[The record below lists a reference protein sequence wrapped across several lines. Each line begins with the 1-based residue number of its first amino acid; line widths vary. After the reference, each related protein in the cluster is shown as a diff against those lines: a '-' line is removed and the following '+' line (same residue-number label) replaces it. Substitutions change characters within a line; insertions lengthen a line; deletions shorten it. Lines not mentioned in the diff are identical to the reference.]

1 MKIISKYKDY
11 YDYLVGIYGV
21 DEKLILDRTD
31 FVLTSKLT
39 NKSKVTFYICGYII
53 DGYYIDGKFYYGS
66 DLEQFADEPSKWRWL
81 NDNDLYYIKDDQF
94 RYRTLNFYKVPT
106 LDKDNI
112 NETMNCPILI
122 VDSKSSESKISF
134 SKFPILKD
142 YDVVSIFPPEKL
154 WTMIY
159 DFLSKNKDI
168 ENKQSDKEKII
179 SKGFDYKHSFR
190 NTK

>member
-66 DLEQFADEPSKWRWL
+66 DLEQFADEPVSGDGL
-81 NDNDLYYIKDDQF
+81 MIMIF
-94 RYRTLNFYKVPT
+94 
-106 LDKDNI
+106 I
-112 NETMNCPILI
+112 
-122 VDSKSSESKISF
+122 
-134 SKFPILKD
+134 ILK
-142 YDVVSIFPPEKL
+142 
-154 WTMIY
+154 MIS
-159 DFLSKNKDI
+159 LDI
-168 ENKQSDKEKII
+168 EL
-179 SKGFDYKHSFR
+179 
-190 NTK
+190 